1 MIDWL
6 LESFFFVSVANLEW
20 FIPFRIRLLYSVQ
33 PLRVQDPPPS
43 GTGIILKAYLEIL
56 KITVH

>member
-1 MIDWL
+1 MIY
-6 LESFFFVSVANLEW
+6 S
-20 FIPFRIRLLYSVQ
+20 IPDPATEQVQ

>member
-1 MIDWL
+1 MIVGIFL
-6 LESFFFVSVANLEW
+6 FCQCCESGMIYS
-20 FIPFRIRLLYSVQ
+20 IPDPATVL